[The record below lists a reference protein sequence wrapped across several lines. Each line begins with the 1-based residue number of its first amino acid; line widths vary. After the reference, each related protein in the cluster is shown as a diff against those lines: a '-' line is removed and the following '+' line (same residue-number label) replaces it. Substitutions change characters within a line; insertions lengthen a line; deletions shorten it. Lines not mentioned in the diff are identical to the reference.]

1 MLEIL
6 NTFVEHLYYETSS
19 AYAGYPPCMFC
30 NLNMDIIN
38 IQKNNNNKKSE
49 TQAGLQTAE
58 HLIFTKNRKL

>member
-19 AYAGYPPCMFC
+19 GYGYPLCMFC

-38 IQKNNNNKKSE
+38 MQKKQQQQKVRNTGRS
-49 TQAGLQTAE
+49 ADS
-58 HLIFTKNRKL
+58 